1 MYRIIN
7 FPRIGMGDVGS
18 LTFIEGQNHIPFNI
32 KRIYY
37 IYNIKKGEQ
46 RGRHAYKTIES
57 LILALNGQLE
67 LTLDNGYKRETIKL
81 SRPDRGVY
89 VPNMIWKELDN
100 ISLDAVCL
108 VLVSDYYR
116 EDDYIRDYAT
126 FLREAKAMKRHDVED
141 FP

>member
-1 MYRIIN
+1 
-7 FPRIGMGDVGS
+7 
-18 LTFIEGQNHIPFNI
+18 
-32 KRIYY
+32 
-37 IYNIKKGEQ
+37 
-46 RGRHAYKTIES
+46 
-57 LILALNGQLE
+57 
-67 LTLDNGYKRETIKL
+67 
-81 SRPDRGVY
+81 
-89 VPNMIWKELDN
+89 MIWKELDN